1 MRRFIYLVADVDTGG
16 GMSRMSSK
24 VATGATSRRTR
35 RAEKQQPT
43 LPLAFVSSNPIFLC
57 EDGSGDLLR
66 PRYRPGSL
74 HALVRGDVPAGAGDD
89 DGGKRLLPLPLPPSR
104 AHREGRGGTG
114 LPAWHVGPTIVVGP
128 HGRVLMRMVAPARQ
142 PDGPDPFLAA
152 YVACTKGKNA
162 APTRKQQP
170 QPKRKT
176 TTTKKKRGEAAGMR
190 GGCSIWNGWA
200 VGARYAGMISCRHVG
215 AVTVLHGTAPHPAVD
230 APAGSPAHPRLD
242 LSRPPAVLPGRRRA
256 LH

>member
-1 MRRFIYLVADVDTGG
+1 
-16 GMSRMSSK
+16 MSRRSSK
-24 VATGATSRRTR
+24 VAAAATSRRTR
-35 RAEKQQPT
+35 RAEQQQQPT
-43 LPLAFVSSNPIFLC
+43 LSLAFVSSNPIFLC
-57 EDGSGDLLR
+57 EDGSGDLPR
-66 PRYRPGSL
+66 PRYGPGSL
-74 HALVRGDVPAGAGDD
+74 HALVRGDVPAGAEDD

-128 HGRVLMRMVAPARQ
+128 HGRVLRMVAPAQ
-142 PDGPDPFLAA
+142 QPDPFLAA
-152 YVACTKGKNA
+152 YVACTKGKSA
-162 APTRKQQP
+162 APARKQQQP

-176 TTTKKKRGEAAGMR
+176 TMKKKRGEAAGMR
-190 GGCSIWNGWA
+190 GGCGIWNGWA

-215 AVTVLHGTAPHPAVD
+215 AVTVLHGAAPPPAVD

-242 LSRPPAVLPGRRRA
+242 LSRPPVVLPGRRRA